1 MDARDGAGRGEIS
14 YRGRRLTRDLDWLRP
29 PSVTGGQPRRGLSIT
44 VAAQT
49 PPLKFDTIEEAID
62 AVRQGGM
69 RLSTARRLVLEAFF
83 AAEGPVSAVHLA
95 RILLIDESSV
105 YRNLEVLE
113 RHGLIRHVHLG
124 HGPGLYVLV
133 GREQVEY
140 LYCER
145 CAKVTAVP
153 PERLDPVR
161 REIKR
166 DFGYEA
172 RFTHFAIVGLCAQCA
187 TPRRPE
193 SGAHSASDD
202 AVQEAHGHHHYPKRD
217 LASTSGDDELTHSH
231 GDFVHSHPHA
241 HAETELGHER

>member
-1 MDARDGAGRGEIS
+1 M
-14 YRGRRLTRDLDWLRP
+14 
-29 PSVTGGQPRRGLSIT
+29 T

-49 PPLKFDTIEEAID
+49 PPLMFDTIEQAID

-83 AAEGPVSAVHLA
+83 TSDGPVSAVHLA
-95 RILLIDESSV
+95 HTLKIDESSV

-133 GREQVEY
+133 GRHEVEY

-145 CAKVTAVP
+145 CAKVTAVT
-153 PERLDPVR
+153 PEQLDPLR
-161 REIKR
+161 QQIKPQ
-166 DFGYEA
+166 FGYEA

-187 TPRRPE
+187 AQPP
-193 SGAHSASDD
+193 SSHHAD
-202 AVQEAHGHHHYPKRD
+202 ADPQIDEAHAHHHDP
-217 LASTSGDDELTHSH
+217 SGGNSREAPSGHEHLHSH
-231 GDFVHSHPHA
+231 GDHVHS
-241 HAETELGHER
+241 